1 MNQIVYVNG
10 DFVPEQ
16 EARVSVFDRGFLF
29 GDGVYEVIPVINGRL
44 VDRDHALS
52 RLERSLREV
61 EMDWPC
67 SRDEYIAMQESLIQ
81 RNGVREGIVYSQ
93 VTRGVAPRDFAYPTN
108 AEPTLVAFA
117 NNKTLIDNP
126 AAATGVAVVSV
137 PDLRWKRRDIK
148 TVNMLAQCMAKQAA
162 MSRDA
167 REGWMVEEGHV
178 TEGVSSSA
186 FIVKDNTIIT
196 RALSNDI
203 LPGIR
208 RKVILEIAALENLR
222 LSERPF
228 TVEEAI
234 AADEA
239 FLSSAST
246 LVLPVVSV
254 DGRPVRDARPGP
266 VTRRL
271 RALYVQRL
279 REEAGEQKQ

>member
-10 DFVPEQ
+10 AFVPEQ

-67 SRDEYIAMQESLIQ
+67 SRDEYIAMQESLIE

-93 VTRGVAPRDFAYPTN
+93 VTRGVAPRDFAFPDNTR
-108 AEPTLVAFA
+108 PTLVAFA
-117 NNKTLIDNP
+117 NSKALIDNP
-126 AAATGVAVVSV
+126 AAGTGVAVVSV

-148 TVNMLAQCMAKQAA
+148 SVNMLAQCMAKQAA
-162 MSRDA
+162 MSQDA
-167 REGWMVEEGHV
+167 QEGWMVEAGHV

-186 FIVKDNTIIT
+186 FIVKDNTIVT
-196 RALSNDI
+196 RALTSDI

-208 RKVILEIAALENLR
+208 RRVILEIAARENLG
-222 LSERPF
+222 LTERAF
-228 TVEEAI
+228 TIEEAI

-254 DGRPVRDARPGP
+254 DGQPVGDATPGP

-279 REEAGEQKQ
+279 REEAGVQKH